1 MEKKYKVF
9 LGNESVGIAEVKR
22 CGLYYHINCR
32 CCISGDVPYKV
43 IITGDNKEV
52 DLGLCVPKEGGFGM
66 EVRIPVK
73 QIGEGALSF
82 RAIPRHRFN
91 NAEFV
96 PICSEEPF
104 RYLYRLGNAYLAKR
118 NGQMGVEIR

>member
-1 MEKKYKVF
+1 MEKEYTVF
-9 LGNESVGIAEVKR
+9 LGNESVGIAKVKR
-22 CGLYYHINCR
+22 CGLYYHISCR
-32 CCISGDVPYKV
+32 CGISGEVLYKIV
-43 IITGDNKEV
+43 MTGDNKEV

-82 RAIPRHRFN
+82 HAIPRHRAYN
-91 NAEFV
+91 VGFV

-104 RYLYRLGNAYLAKR
+104 RYLSRLGNAYLAKR
-118 NGQMGVEIR
+118 HGQMGIEIR